1 MRHLAKEFDP
11 APDVLGRN
19 RNQERENAM
28 TTQMIESFTATLTA
42 MMEKTMAKMRDSM
55 DELAGE
61 DALPPDL
68 ADRASLESERNFTL
82 LMRERDRQ
90 ALVSIREALARVEA
104 GEYGICE
111 ECGDDIAQARLKAQ
125 PMATLCVHCQ
135 SRREDEERTRFSVA
149 SGFFQC

>member
-1 MRHLAKEFDP
+1 M
-11 APDVLGRN
+11 VLGRN
-19 RNQERENAM
+19 RNSKREDSM

-42 MMEKTMAKMRDSM
+42 MMQKTMAKMRESM

-68 ADRASLESERNFTL
+68 ADRASLEAERNFTL

-90 ALVSIREALARVEA
+90 ALASIREALARVEA

-135 SRREDEERTRFSVA
+135 SRREDEERARFSVA
-149 SGFFQC
+149 SGFIQC